1 MWMVLLVTDSYLE
14 KKYDISFSKDTM
26 CSMLLCCKTWIK
38 KRLELHGESKL
49 CIEKKNNMKYL
60 VFLLRQY
67 FMEWIAAWFLFTGSL
82 TCS

>member
-1 MWMVLLVTDSYLE
+1 MRMILLVTDSYLE
-14 KKYDISFSKDTM
+14 KKCDVSFSKDAK
-26 CSMLLCCKTWIK
+26 CSMLPCCKTWLK
-38 KRLELHGESKL
+38 KRLELHGERKL